1 VLGHP
6 LEEVPVVADHHQRAG
21 PAVEQVLE
29 LGERLDVQVVGWL
42 VEQQHVGFGHEQPEQ
57 LDPAPL
63 AAGQVADPGPLPFRG
78 EAEPLQ
84 QLAR

>member
-1 VLGHP
+1 MLGHP
-6 LEEVPVVADHHQRAG
+6 LEEVPVVADRYQRAG

-42 VEQQHVGFGHEQPEQ
+42 VEQQHVGFGHEQPEH

-63 AAGQVADPGPLPFRG
+63 AAGQVADRRPLPFRG
-78 EAEPLQ
+78 EAEPFQ